1 MSFSHKLR
9 TVFDEFGAK
18 APLYLLGRVCEG
30 TPFGLYAYRL
40 VAQPV
45 ASKPLLPPA
54 RGRSIEI
61 RLMERGDPAFAGLP
75 LTPAVFDYRFGQ
87 GAVCLGAFKGG
98 AVIGCL
104 WLCLGPYLEDE
115 VRCRFVPRD
124 ASWDFDVYLHPG
136 HRVGFGFARLW
147 DEANA
152 YLRARGVAWSISRIS
167 VLNTKSLATHDKLGT
182 RTLGTAVFV
191 KLGALQVMLSTL
203 APLIH
208 LSLSPASAP
217 TLVLQAPADT
227 VRSAEK
233 PFGAGT

>member
-18 APLYLLGRVCEG
+18 APLYLLSRVCEG

-40 VAQPV
+40 VAQPI
-45 ASKPLLPPA
+45 APKPLLPPA

-61 RLMERGDPAFAGLP
+61 RLMERGDPALAGLP
-75 LTPAVFDYRFGQ
+75 LTSAVLDYRFGQ
-87 GAVCLGAFKGG
+87 RAVCFGAFKGG
-98 AVIGCL
+98 AIIGCL

-124 ASWDFDVYLHPG
+124 ASWDFDVYLHPE

-152 YLRARGVAWSISRIS
+152 YLRARGLAWSISRIS
-167 VLNTKSLATHDKLGT
+167 VLNTKSLAAHDKLGI
-182 RTLGTAVFV
+182 RRLGTAVFV
-191 KLGALQVMLSTL
+191 KLGALQVMLATL
-203 APLIH
+203 APFIH
-208 LSLSPASAP
+208 LSLSPSSAP
-217 TLVLQAPADT
+217 TLVLRAPADA

-233 PFGAGT
+233 PLGAGT

>member
-18 APLYLLGRVCEG
+18 APLYLLSRVCEG

-45 ASKPLLPPA
+45 AAKPLLPPA

-61 RLMERGDPAFAGLP
+61 RMMERGDPAFSGLP
-75 LTPAVFDYRFGQ
+75 LTPAVLDYRFGQ

-98 AVIGCL
+98 AIIGCL

-115 VRCRFVPRD
+115 VRCRFVPRE
-124 ASWDFDVYLHPG
+124 ASWDFDVYLHPE

-152 YLRARGVAWSISRIS
+152 YLRARRLAWSISRIS
-167 VLNTKSLATHDKLGT
+167 VLNTKSLAAHDKLGI
-182 RTLGTAVFV
+182 RTLGTAAFV

-203 APLIH
+203 APFVH
-208 LSLSPASAP
+208 LSLSAASAP
-217 TLVLQAPADT
+217 TLVLQAPRHVT
-227 VRSAEK
+227 QGMEK
-233 PFGAGT
+233 PLSAGT